1 MGNKKLLDNTDK
13 ILFEKI
19 IEEATTDCY
28 NEYEQIAGWACSLVE
43 NIPVP
48 CKCLIG
54 KEKPLLEK
62 IDTNN
67 NSSEIFG
74 IIRLNKTELRIPIED
89 ISLENSG
96 YMKYIRA
103 YRYWRKC

>member
-1 MGNKKLLDNTDK
+1 MLDNTNK

-19 IEEATTDCY
+19 IEEATADCY
-28 NEYEQIAGWACSLVE
+28 NEYEQIAGWTCLLVE
-43 NIPVP
+43 NIFVP

-54 KEKPLLEK
+54 KEKASLEK

-74 IIRLNKTELRIPIED
+74 IIRLNKTILRIPIEG
-89 ISLENSG
+89 ISLENSNH
-96 YMKYIRA
+96 MKYIKA
-103 YRYWRKC
+103 YRYWRKL